1 MSKEPFLTVYGHV
14 SIDQILSL
22 KEFPAVNTS
31 VDILGKKRH
40 LGGTGANIAT
50 ISAALGTPTAISSCV
65 GEDFPLKYREFME
78 SHGLI
83 MDELVTLDDEETS
96 TALIINNERHDQITY
111 FFQGPLGSADPE
123 KAMTSMASRSKHVHF
138 STGNPHYYL
147 KVMKDLVDSSVVT
160 ALDPA
165 QETHRIWN
173 RDSFSKAIEH
183 ADILFSNEHEISSML
198 SYLGI
203 KEITEIPVETL
214 VLTRGAKGSSIIIDG
229 EVHDIPVK
237 AANGVAD
244 TTGAGDA
251 FRAGLYTGLYRG
263 LDILDAA
270 AVAAAT
276 ASFVVEAKGAL
287 TFIPSLEMV
296 MDRAAL

>member
-1 MSKEPFLTVYGHV
+1 MSREPFLTVYGHV

-22 KEFPAVNTS
+22 KEFPQVNTS
-31 VDILGKKRH
+31 VDILSKKRH

-50 ISAALGTPTAISSCV
+50 IAAALGTPTAISSCV
-65 GEDFPLKYREFME
+65 GEDFPSKYWDFME
-78 SHGLI
+78 SRGLI
-83 MDELVTLDDEETS
+83 MDELVMLEEQETS
-96 TALIINNERHDQITY
+96 TALIINNQHHDQITY
-111 FFQGPLGSADPE
+111 FFQGPLGNADPG
-123 KAMTSMASRSKHVHF
+123 KAMTSMAARSEHVHF

-147 KVMKDLVDSSVVT
+147 KAMDVLDSKGKKI

-165 QETHRIWN
+165 QEVHRIW
-173 RDSFSKAIEH
+173 DSKTFGEAIAY
-183 ADILFSNEHEISSML
+183 ADILFSNEHELSSML
-198 SYLGI
+198 AYLEVDG
-203 KEITEIPVETL
+203 TEDIPVDAI
-214 VLTRGAKGSSIIIDG
+214 VLTRGARGSSVILNG
-229 EVHDIPVK
+229 EAHDIP
-237 AANGVAD
+237 AAAADRVID

-263 LDILDAA
+263 HDILDAA

-296 MDRAAL
+296 MERAGL